1 MLRIGGGGERD
12 MERVYYIAKLAL
24 FSSFCVLLEPRRGE
38 MVIIKYSFE

>member
-24 FSSFCVLLEPRRGE
+24 FSSFCVLLEPRKGE
-38 MVIIKYSFE
+38 MVIKYSFE